1 MLIISRTPSCMARD
15 RPSPYEQ
22 SSAWLTGRR
31 ALQARTLPRPTSRVV
46 PGILTRSR
54 SGERELQF
62 APRAEWCV
70 ARDRPS
76 PYEQSGAWLP
86 GRRAL
91 QARNLPR
98 PTSIGVPG
106 ILTRSRSGAREL
118 QRALRAAW
126 CLARDRPSPY
136 EHSAWFTGRRALQA
150 RNLPRPTSKVVHGS
164 PVGALCKRAIS
175 LALRAKWCMAS

>member
-22 SSAWLTGRR
+22 SSAWFTGRR

-46 PGILTRSR
+46 VPGILTRSR
-54 SGERELQF
+54 SGERELQ
-62 APRAEWCV
+62 RALRTSWCM

-76 PYEQSGAWLP
+76 PYEHRGAWLT

-98 PTSIGVPG
+98 PTSRVVPG
-106 ILTRSRSGAREL
+106 ILTRSRSGDREL
-118 QRALRAAW
+118 QFAIRTSW
-126 CLARDRPSPY
+126 CMARDRPSPY
-136 EHSAWFTGRRALQA
+136 EQSGAWFTGRRALQA
-150 RNLPRPTSKVVHGS
+150 RNLPRPTSRVVHGE
-164 PVGALCKRAIS
+164 GQA
-175 LALRAKWCMAS
+175 LALRVCKDRRR